1 MTTDLVD
8 EGLVVVDEANE
19 RGLVVRLLGGA
30 GVVLHCR
37 SAAGEAAHRPIGDLD
52 AATTRRDAK
61 AVAASLRDRGYAPET
76 RFNALHGERR
86 MIFHGPA
93 GKLDLFVDVFE
104 MCHRIDLTSR
114 LELDTPTLTASD
126 LLLTKLQ
133 VVELNAKDA
142 SDAALLLREHEL
154 ASGEG
159 DWIDVDYLATLV
171 GDDWGLWRTATL
183 TLDRLAE
190 LEPGVADR
198 AGALR
203 AALDAAPKTRRFRL
217 RARVGERKRWYEI
230 PDEVG

>member
-1 MTTDLVD
+1 MTADLVD
-8 EGLVVVDEANE
+8 EGLAVVGEANE

-37 SAAGEAAHRPIGDLD
+37 SAAAEEPHRPIGDLD

-159 DWIDVDYLATLV
+159 DWIDVDYLATLA

-190 LEPGVADR
+190 LEPEVADR

-203 AALDAAPKTRRFRL
+203 AALDAGPKTRRFRL

>member
-1 MTTDLVD
+1 VSAELVD
-8 EGLVVVDEANE
+8 EGLAVVDEADQ

-37 SAAGEAAHRPIGDLD
+37 AILGDGNHREIGDLD

-61 AVAASLRDRGYAPET
+61 GVAASLRDRGYAPET
-76 RFNALHGERR
+76 RFNALHGGRR

-114 LELDTPTLTASD
+114 LDLDTPALTASD

-154 ASGEG
+154 SSGAG
-159 DWIDVDYLATLV
+159 DWIDVDYLAGLV
-171 GDDWGLWRTATL
+171 GDDWGLWRTTTL

-190 LEPGVADR
+190 LEPEVAGK

-203 AALDAAPKTRRFRL
+203 AALDDAPKTRRFRL

>member
-1 MTTDLVD
+1 VTADLVD
-8 EGLVVVDEANE
+8 EGLAVVGEANE

-61 AVAASLRDRGYAPET
+61 AVGASLRDRGYAPET

-86 MIFHGPA
+86 MIFHGPV

-159 DWIDVDYLATLV
+159 DWIDVDYLASLA

-183 TLDRLAE
+183 TLDRLAA
-190 LEPGVADR
+190 LEPGVAYR
-198 AGALR
+198 AGKLR

>member
-1 MTTDLVD
+1 MTAELLE
-8 EGLVVVDEANE
+8 EGLAVVSEASE
-19 RGLVVRLLGGA
+19 RSLVVRLLGGA

-37 SAAGEAAHRPIGDLD
+37 SILEGGLHRPIGDLD

-61 AVAASLRDRGYAPET
+61 AVAALLRGQGYVPET

-86 MIFHGPA
+86 MIFHGPL

-104 MCHRIDLTSR
+104 MCHRIELASR
-114 LELDTPTLTASD
+114 FELDAPTVTASD

-142 SDAALLLREHEL
+142 RDAALILEEHEL
-154 ASGEG
+154 ARGAG
-159 DWIDVDYLATLV
+159 DWIDIEYLSSLA
-171 GDDWGLWRTATL
+171 GDDWGLWRTATQ
-183 TLDRLAE
+183 TLERLAE

-198 AGALR
+198 ASALR
-203 AALDAAPKTRRFRL
+203 LALDQAPKTRRFRL

>member
-1 MTTDLVD
+1 VTADLVE
-8 EGLVVVDEANE
+8 EGVAVVTAAGE
-19 RGLVVRLLGGA
+19 RGAVVRLLGGA
-30 GVVLHCR
+30 GVILHCK
-37 SAAGEAAHRPIGDLD
+37 STVAEGVHREIGDLD
-52 AATTRRDAK
+52 AATTRRHAK
-61 AVAASLRDRGYAPET
+61 GVAASLLARGYTPET

-104 MCHRIDLTSR
+104 MCHRIDLAAR
-114 LELDTPTLTASD
+114 LELDDPTLTASD

-154 ASGEG
+154 ASGDG
-159 DWIDVDYLATLV
+159 DWIDVDYLGRLA

-183 TLDRLAE
+183 TLARLAE
-190 LEPGVADR
+190 LEPDVADQ
-198 AGALR
+198 ANALR
-203 AALDAAPKTRRFRL
+203 AALEDAPKTRRFRL

>member
-1 MTTDLVD
+1 VTAELVD
-8 EGLVVVDEANE
+8 EGLAVVDEASE

-37 SAAGEAAHRPIGDLD
+37 STVGEAAHRPIGDLD

-104 MCHRIDLTSR
+104 MCHRIDLRSR
-114 LELDTPTLTASD
+114 LELDTPTLSASD

-154 ASGEG
+154 ASGAG
-159 DWIDVDYLATLV
+159 DWIDVDYLAGLA

-183 TLDRLAE
+183 TLDRLVE
-190 LEPGVADR
+190 LEPGVAGR

-203 AALDAAPKTRRFRL
+203 AALDEAPKTRRFRL